1 MIKPPVYKEGNPG
14 AIEQAKIFER
24 RRCGHHPDEFPEPL
38 STLDCLRSVV
48 DPKGQNSNKFRYC
61 VASNDL
67 ETRAALRQ
75 VKGVPLIYI
84 SRSVMS
90 KASLYLLTILSRW
103 FGGRSCQAWSTRSR
117 RSCETS
123 PNTLRCDCRN
133 VLLIMYIYSYG
144 ANVFQHRE

>member
-1 MIKPPVYKEGNPG
+1 MEPHLQPRQLTVLHLVYKEANPG
-14 AIEQAKIFER
+14 AIDQAKEFER

-38 STLDCLRSVV
+38 STLECLRSVV

-90 KASLYLLTILSRW
+90 KAFLDLVARP
-103 FGGRSCQAWSTRSR
+103 F
-117 RSCETS
+117 
-123 PNTLRCDCRN
+123 
-133 VLLIMYIYSYG
+133 
-144 ANVFQHRE
+144 